1 MTRKQN
7 SAKPKWKEVMAAD
20 ADFMKALIQE
30 VVQQVLEAEMDEA
43 VGAEKGQR
51 TASRT
56 GYRSGY
62 YTRGL
67 TTRVEIH
74 PARQKDWLYVPSV

>member
-7 SAKPKWKEVMAAD
+7 NAKPSWKEVMAAD
-20 ADFMKALIQE
+20 ADFMKALIGE

-51 TASRT
+51 TSART
-56 GYRSGY
+56 GYIRD
-62 YTRGL
+62 
-67 TTRVEIH
+67 TT
-74 PARQKDWLYVPSV
+74 PAD